1 MNDIERL
8 KENLNE
14 QQLEAVTET
23 EGFVRVIAGAGS
35 GKTKALTQRYAYI
48 VEALGINSS
57 NILCVT
63 FTNKAAQEMRKRVKR
78 LVGENSDLSYIT
90 TYHGFCVRVL
100 REDINKIKYP
110 KNFIIMDVEDQKTV
124 LRSIYNEL
132 GITSKIFTFK
142 QSLAYINREKNS
154 LGYLAYVLES
164 KKSDSENIAEK
175 IFIKYLEKQQRNFAL
190 DFADLINYTIYIFSN
205 NPAILSKWQKRL
217 HYIQVDETQDSSEKQ
232 FYLIE
237 MLSQFHK
244 NLFVVGDPDQTIYE
258 WRGAKP
264 EILVDFDK
272 QFVDSK
278 TIIMNQNYRSTPNIL
293 SLGNHIIKKNKIRVD
308 KDMFTQNPEGV
319 EVVHFHGQN
328 DYEEGLWVANEIKR
342 LVAEETCKHSDFAI
356 LYRAHH
362 ISRSIEQSLIREN
375 IPYSVFGGIRF
386 FERKEIKNVLA
397 YLRLIEIEDDFSFLR
412 VVNTPSRGLGK
423 KFIEIVAKIAEKE
436 NISLYSALKENISQ
450 KELSRKGAIEFI
462 ELIEKYKKVKAG
474 LIISDLVKEIM
485 DESGLSAYYRT
496 DGDTDRLDNIKE
508 LQNSIILLETQDEEP
523 INLTEYLQEIALYT
537 DMDIEDDRN
546 DRVKLMTIH
555 TSKGL
560 EFPYVFLCG
569 FTEGVLPS
577 AMSIKERRAKA
588 LEEERRLTYVAITRA
603 EKAFYMTESEGFN
616 FSTGLNK
623 YPSRFLFEISDNY
636 FVRKGKLCQ
645 EIINEAKEQLKLDAT
660 RKLIQKKFD
669 VGDMVIHLI
678 WKQGKVI
685 EVNEEK
691 GEYQIE
697 FTETGKTKPITF
709 EFRGLT
715 KIKKPVELSA
725 EEEIEKS
732 KSDED
737 WNSFVENEIKN
748 KGNQK
753 SETIEHQE
761 NRVNKQEEKNKVVD
775 KEKKI
780 DKKIQ
785 AKIKRF
791 AKKEYLDDK
800 EMRDYVYKNQVVAF
814 LYMITVT
821 DNELE
826 EFSVN
831 QYKNDYCMQQHIYD
845 KNVVAKKYMA
855 SVKDSEIEI
864 LAKKD
869 YPFDYEMQQYVY
881 DKQLDAKQKMSKFE
895 DNHIR
900 KKAISEYPNDYEMQV
915 YSYQKLISEREENN
929 DTSKDLIDF
938 EQKKNEAR
946 KRIADLKE
954 EKAKHE
960 KTELK
965 EQKKV
970 DKFKSDENW
979 NSFIDNEIKIKE
991 SKKNQ
996 KSEPIKTSIEE
1007 KKELIR
1013 KRIANFKKKKTE
1025 LENIAEENSNAEV
1038 ITESDLNQD
1047 CVRIE
1052 KDREA
1057 INNTH
1062 REYVKSMFYN
1072 GPENIEKLEELI
1084 TKGYDVSDSIYPI
1097 IRFIERGR
1105 TLEFIQFL
1113 IEKGMKITI
1122 NDIKALKENGFFKSV
1137 DFLNAVFSAE
1147 QIDNATLNQILKP
1160 NEKKAAENLEPK
1172 SEKKEILSPTTY
1184 KSNGENSAKP
1194 KDKDKNNLW
1203 SKLKGLWS

>member
-1 MNDIERL
+1 MNGIEKL

-14 QQLEAVTET
+14 QQLKAVTET

-78 LVGENSDLSYIT
+78 LIGENSDLSYIT

-124 LRSIYNEL
+124 LRSIYNDL
-132 GITSKIFTFK
+132 GITSKVFTFK

-164 KKSDSENIAEK
+164 KKNDSENIAEK

-190 DFADLINYTIYIFSN
+190 DFADLINFAIYIFSN
-205 NPAILSKWQKRL
+205 NPDVLEKWQKRL

-237 MLSQFHK
+237 MLSRFHQ

-272 QFVDSK
+272 QFIDSK
-278 TIIMNQNYRSTPNIL
+278 TIVMNQNYRSTPNIL

-319 EVVHFHGQN
+319 EVVHFHGEN
-328 DYEEGLWVANEIKR
+328 DYQEGLWVANEIKR
-342 LVAEETCKHSDFAI
+342 LVKDETCKYSDFAI
-356 LYRAHH
+356 LYRANH
-362 ISRSIEQSLIREN
+362 ISRSLEQSLIREN

-386 FERKEIKNVLA
+386 FERKEIKDVLA
-397 YLRLIEIEDDFSFLR
+397 YLRLIEFEDDFSFLR

-423 KFIEIVAKIAEKE
+423 KFIENVAKIAERE
-436 NISLYSALKENISQ
+436 SISLYSALQQNISQ

-462 ELIEKYKKVKAG
+462 ELIEKYKKSKAD

-588 LEEERRLTYVAITRA
+588 IEEERRLTYVAITRA

-636 FVRKGKLCQ
+636 FVRKGELSQ
-645 EIINEAKEQLKLDAT
+645 EIINEAKEQLKLDAN
-660 RKLIQKKFD
+660 RQLIQKKFD
-669 VGDMVIHLI
+669 VGDLVNHLI

-697 FTETGKTKPITF
+697 FVETGKTKPINF

-715 KIKKPVELSA
+715 KIEKQTELT
-725 EEEIEKS
+725 EEEKTEKS

-737 WNSFVENEIKN
+737 WNSFVENEIQIKQSEKSQIVENKDNSEKETEENNEINLDKN
-748 KGNQK
+748 
-753 SETIEHQE
+753 
-761 NRVNKQEEKNKVVD
+761 
-775 KEKKI
+775 
-780 DKKIQ
+780 IQ

-791 AKKEYLDDK
+791 AKKEYPDDK
-800 EMRDYVYKNQVVAF
+800 EMRDYVYKNQVEAF
-814 LYMITVT
+814 LYMSAVT

-826 EFSVN
+826 EFAIN

-869 YPFDYEMQQYVY
+869 YPLDYEMQQYVY

-900 KKAISEYPNDYEMQV
+900 KISIAEYPNDYEMQI
-915 YSYQKLISEREENN
+915 YCYEKLISERKENN
-929 DTSKDLIDF
+929 DISKELIDF
-938 EQKKNEAR
+938 EQKKIEAR

-954 EKAKHE
+954 EKA
-960 KTELK
+960 EL
-965 EQKKV
+965 E
-970 DKFKSDENW
+970 
-979 NSFIDNEIKIKE
+979 KIKVAN
-991 SKKNQ
+991 S
-996 KSEPIKTSIEE
+996 KSELLS
-1007 KKELIR
+1007 
-1013 KRIANFKKKKTE
+1013 
-1025 LENIAEENSNAEV
+1025 
-1038 ITESDLNQD
+1038 
-1047 CVRIE
+1047 
-1052 KDREA
+1052 
-1057 INNTH
+1057 
-1062 REYVKSMFYN
+1062 
-1072 GPENIEKLEELI
+1072 
-1084 TKGYDVSDSIYPI
+1084 
-1097 IRFIERGR
+1097 
-1105 TLEFIQFL
+1105 
-1113 IEKGMKITI
+1113 
-1122 NDIKALKENGFFKSV
+1122 
-1137 DFLNAVFSAE
+1137 
-1147 QIDNATLNQILKP
+1147 
-1160 NEKKAAENLEPK
+1160 EPKK
-1172 SEKKEILSPTTY
+1172 SEKEIAKEQETEEKILSPTTY
-1184 KSNGENSAKP
+1184 KSNGGNSAKP
-1194 KDKDKNNLW
+1194 KEKDKNNLW

>member
-124 LRSIYNEL
+124 LRQVYNEL
-132 GITSKIFTFK
+132 GLTSKVFTFK
-142 QSLAYINREKNS
+142 QVLRYISKQKTSLEYLQYI
-154 LGYLAYVLES
+154 LES
-164 KKSDSENIAEK
+164 KKKETDNEIEK
-175 IFIKYLEKQQRNFAL
+175 VFIRYLEKQQRNFAL
-190 DFADLINYTIYIFSN
+190 DFDDLLNFALYIFVN
-205 NPAILSKWQKRL
+205 NPEVLEKWQKRL
-217 HYIQVDETQDSSEKQ
+217 HYIQVDETQDSSQKQ
-232 FYLIE
+232 FMLIE
-237 MLSQFHK
+237 MLSQYHK

-293 SLGNHIIKKNKIRVD
+293 SLGNHIIKNNKIRVD

-319 EVVHFHGQN
+319 DVVHFHGEN

-342 LVAEETCKHSDFAI
+342 LVKREVCKYSDFAI
-356 LYRAHH
+356 LYRANH
-362 ISRSIEQSLIREN
+362 ISRSLEQSLIREN

-386 FERKEIKNVLA
+386 FERKEIKDVLA
-397 YLRLIEIEDDFSFLR
+397 YLRLIEFEDDFSFLR

-423 KFIEIVAKIAEKE
+423 KFIENVAKIAEKE
-436 NISLYSALKENISQ
+436 SISLYSALQQNIQQ
-450 KELSRKGAIEFI
+450 KDLYRKGAVEFI
-462 ELIEKYKKVKAG
+462 ELIEKFKKSKAD

-588 LEEERRLTYVAITRA
+588 IEEERRLTYVAITRA

-636 FVRKGKLCQ
+636 FVRKGELSQ
-645 EIINEAKEQLKLDAT
+645 EIINEAKEQLKLDAS
-660 RKLIQKKFD
+660 RQLIQKKFE
-669 VGDMVIHLI
+669 VGDLVNHLI
-678 WKQGKVI
+678 WKQGKII

-697 FTETGKTKPITF
+697 FIETGKTKPINF

-715 KIKKPVELSA
+715 KIEKPIDLT
-725 EEEIEKS
+725 EEEKDEKS
-732 KSDED
+732 KSEDD
-737 WNSFVENEIKN
+737 WNSFVENEIQIKESL
-748 KGNQK
+748 KIEITENQ
-753 SETIEHQE
+753 ETST
-761 NRVNKQEEKNKVVD
+761 EEK
-775 KEKKI
+775 KE
-780 DKKIQ
+780 
-785 AKIKRF
+785 
-791 AKKEYLDDK
+791 L
-800 EMRDYVYKNQVVAF
+800 
-814 LYMITVT
+814 
-821 DNELE
+821 
-826 EFSVN
+826 
-831 QYKNDYCMQQHIYD
+831 
-845 KNVVAKKYMA
+845 
-855 SVKDSEIEI
+855 
-864 LAKKD
+864 
-869 YPFDYEMQQYVY
+869 
-881 DKQLDAKQKMSKFE
+881 
-895 DNHIR
+895 IR
-900 KKAISEYPNDYEMQV
+900 
-915 YSYQKLISEREENN
+915 R
-929 DTSKDLIDF
+929 
-938 EQKKNEAR
+938 
-946 KRIADLKE
+946 RIADLKE
-954 EKAKHE
+954 EKA
-960 KTELK
+960 ELK
-965 EQKKV
+965 KAKPELNI
-970 DKFKSDENW
+970 DSEISENVT
-979 NSFIDNEIKIKE
+979 EEIKE
-991 SKKNQ
+991 S
-996 KSEPIKTSIEE
+996 EE
-1007 KKELIR
+1007 K
-1013 KRIANFKKKKTE
+1013 
-1025 LENIAEENSNAEV
+1025 
-1038 ITESDLNQD
+1038 
-1047 CVRIE
+1047 
-1052 KDREA
+1052 
-1057 INNTH
+1057 
-1062 REYVKSMFYN
+1062 
-1072 GPENIEKLEELI
+1072 
-1084 TKGYDVSDSIYPI
+1084 
-1097 IRFIERGR
+1097 
-1105 TLEFIQFL
+1105 
-1113 IEKGMKITI
+1113 
-1122 NDIKALKENGFFKSV
+1122 
-1137 DFLNAVFSAE
+1137 
-1147 QIDNATLNQILKP
+1147 
-1160 NEKKAAENLEPK
+1160 
-1172 SEKKEILSPTTY
+1172 ILSPTMH
-1184 KSNGENSAKP
+1184 KSNGGESDKSKDNSTNKGQSWW
-1194 KDKDKNNLW
+1194 KKLW
-1203 SKLKGLWS
+1203 S

>member
-1 MNDIERL
+1 MNSIEKL
-8 KENLNE
+8 KEKLNE

-124 LRSIYNEL
+124 LRQVYNEL
-132 GITSKIFTFK
+132 GLTSKVFTFK
-142 QSLAYINREKNS
+142 QVLRYISKQKNS
-154 LGYLAYVLES
+154 QEYLQYILES
-164 KKSDSENIAEK
+164 KKKETDNEIEK
-175 IFIKYLEKQQRNFAL
+175 VFIRYLEKQQRNFAL
-190 DFADLINYTIYIFSN
+190 DFDDLLNFALYIFVN
-205 NPAILSKWQKRL
+205 NPDVLEKWQKRL
-217 HYIQVDETQDSSEKQ
+217 HYIQVDETQDSSQKQ
-232 FYLIE
+232 FMLIE

-293 SLGNHIIKKNKIRVD
+293 SLGNHIIKNNKIRVD
-308 KDMFTQNPEGV
+308 KDMFTENPEGV

-342 LVAEETCKHSDFAI
+342 LVTEEKCNYSDFAI
-356 LYRAHH
+356 LYRANH

-375 IPYSVFGGIRF
+375 IPYSIFGGIRF
-386 FERKEIKNVLA
+386 FERKEIKDVLA
-397 YLRLIEIEDDFSFLR
+397 YLRLIEFEDDFSFLR

-423 KFIEIVAKIAEKE
+423 KFTENIAKIAEKE
-436 NISLYSALKENISQ
+436 KISLYSALKANFSH
-450 KELSRKGAIEFI
+450 KDLNRKGAIDFI
-462 ELIEKYKKVKAG
+462 ELIEKYKKTKTD

-485 DESGLSAYYRT
+485 DESGLSAFYRT
-496 DGDTDRLDNIKE
+496 DGDTDRLNNIKE

-588 LEEERRLTYVAITRA
+588 IEEERRLTYVAITRA

-636 FVRKGKLCQ
+636 FVRKGELSQ
-645 EIINEAKEQLKLDAT
+645 QIIDEAKEQLKIDAT
-660 RKLIQKKFD
+660 RQTIQKKFV
-669 VGDMVIHLI
+669 VGDVVNHLV

-691 GEYQIE
+691 GEYQIQ
-697 FTETGKTKPITF
+697 FIETGKTKPINF

-715 KIKKPVELSA
+715 KIEKIVET
-725 EEEIEKS
+725 IKDEKLEKT
-732 KSDED
+732 KSDTVSKIENKENKD
-737 WNSFVENEIKN
+737 SKPSTSKKNNIKKQTVKIKAVEKALE
-748 KGNQK
+748 
-753 SETIEHQE
+753 
-761 NRVNKQEEKNKVVD
+761 V
-775 KEKKI
+775 

-791 AKKEYLDDK
+791 AKKEYPEDT
-800 EMRDYVYKNQVVAF
+800 EMRDYIYQNQIEAYF
-814 LYMITVT
+814 YMESVP
-821 DNELE
+821 DQELK
-826 EFSVN
+826 EFAISE
-831 QYKNDYCMQQHIYD
+831 YKNDYCMQQYI
-845 KNVVAKKYMA
+845 
-855 SVKDSEIEI
+855 
-864 LAKKD
+864 
-869 YPFDYEMQQYVY
+869 Y
-881 DKQLDAKQKMSKFE
+881 DKQLIAKHKMTEFE
-895 DNHIR
+895 DSILKN
-900 KKAISEYPNDYEMQV
+900 KAINEYPNDFDMQV
-915 YSYQKLISEREENN
+915 YTIEKLTTEKN
-929 DTSKDLIDF
+929 SKEKKAEKKRTDLKT
-938 EQKKNEAR
+938 KKN
-946 KRIADLKE
+946 KQKQITKE
-954 EKAKHE
+954 I
-960 KTELK
+960 
-965 EQKKV
+965 
-970 DKFKSDENW
+970 DK
-979 NSFIDNEIKIKE
+979 
-991 SKKNQ
+991 SKKNVVDENKQ
-996 KSEPIKTSIEE
+996 
-1007 KKELIR
+1007 KKELL
-1013 KRIANFKKKKTE
+1013 KPTSVTSKKE
-1025 LENIAEENSNAEV
+1025 D
-1038 ITESDLNQD
+1038 ITKSE
-1047 CVRIE
+1047 
-1052 KDREA
+1052 
-1057 INNTH
+1057 NNTI
-1062 REYVKSMFYN
+1062 N
-1072 GPENIEKLEELI
+1072 
-1084 TKGYDVSDSIYPI
+1084 
-1097 IRFIERGR
+1097 
-1105 TLEFIQFL
+1105 
-1113 IEKGMKITI
+1113 KIWSW
-1122 NDIKALKENGFFKSV
+1122 LKRK
-1137 DFLNAVFSAE
+1137 
-1147 QIDNATLNQILKP
+1147 
-1160 NEKKAAENLEPK
+1160 
-1172 SEKKEILSPTTY
+1172 
-1184 KSNGENSAKP
+1184 
-1194 KDKDKNNLW
+1194 
-1203 SKLKGLWS
+1203 

>member
-1 MNDIERL
+1 MNSVEKL

-124 LRSIYNEL
+124 LRQVYNEL
-132 GITSKIFTFK
+132 GLTSKVFTFK
-142 QSLAYINREKNS
+142 QVLRYISKQKTSQE
-154 LGYLAYVLES
+154 YLQYIIES
-164 KKSDSENIAEK
+164 KKKETDNEIEK
-175 IFIKYLEKQQRNFAL
+175 VFIRYLEKQQRNFAL
-190 DFADLINYTIYIFSN
+190 DFDDLLNFALYIFVN
-205 NPAILSKWQKRL
+205 NPDVLEKWQKRL
-217 HYIQVDETQDSSEKQ
+217 HYIQVDETQDSSQKQ
-232 FYLIE
+232 FMLIE

-272 QFVDSK
+272 QFIDSK

-293 SLGNHIIKKNKIRVD
+293 SLGNHIIKNNKIRVD

-319 EVVHFHGQN
+319 EVVHFHGEN

-342 LVAEETCKHSDFAI
+342 LVNDENCKYSDFAI
-356 LYRAHH
+356 LYRANH

-386 FERKEIKNVLA
+386 FERKEIKDVLA
-397 YLRLIEIEDDFSFLR
+397 YLRLIEFEDDFSFLR

-423 KFIEIVAKIAEKE
+423 KFIENVAKIAEKE
-436 NISLYSALKENISQ
+436 SISLYSALQQNINQ
-450 KELSRKGAIEFI
+450 KDLSRKGAIDFI
-462 ELIEKYKKVKAG
+462 ELIEKYKKSKAD

-577 AMSIKERRAKA
+577 AMSIKKRRAKA
-588 LEEERRLTYVAITRA
+588 IEEERRLTYVAITRA

-636 FVRKGKLCQ
+636 FVRKGELSQ
-645 EIINEAKEQLKLDAT
+645 EIINEAKEQLKLDAS
-660 RKLIQKKFD
+660 RQLIQKKFD
-669 VGDMVIHLI
+669 VGDLVNHLI

-697 FTETGKTKPITF
+697 FVETGKTKPINF
-709 EFRGLT
+709 EFRGLK
-715 KIKKPVELSA
+715 KIEKQTELT
-725 EEEIEKS
+725 EDEKTEKS
-732 KSDED
+732 KADED
-737 WNSFVENEIKN
+737 WNSFVE
-748 KGNQK
+748 
-753 SETIEHQE
+753 
-761 NRVNKQEEKNKVVD
+761 
-775 KEKKI
+775 
-780 DKKIQ
+780 
-785 AKIKRF
+785 
-791 AKKEYLDDK
+791 
-800 EMRDYVYKNQVVAF
+800 
-814 LYMITVT
+814 
-821 DNELE
+821 
-826 EFSVN
+826 
-831 QYKNDYCMQQHIYD
+831 
-845 KNVVAKKYMA
+845 
-855 SVKDSEIEI
+855 IEI
-864 LAKKD
+864 
-869 YPFDYEMQQYVY
+869 QINQ
-881 DKQLDAKQKMSKFE
+881 
-895 DNHIR
+895 
-900 KKAISEYPNDYEMQV
+900 SEKPE
-915 YSYQKLISEREENN
+915 IPEPEETN
-929 DTSKDLIDF
+929 
-938 EQKKNEAR
+938 
-946 KRIADLKE
+946 
-954 EKAKHE
+954 
-960 KTELK
+960 
-965 EQKKV
+965 V
-970 DKFKSDENW
+970 
-979 NSFIDNEIKIKE
+979 
-991 SKKNQ
+991 
-996 KSEPIKTSIEE
+996 EE
-1007 KKELIR
+1007 KKDLIR
-1013 KRIANFKKKKTE
+1013 KRIT
-1025 LENIAEENSNAEV
+1025 
-1038 ITESDLNQD
+1038 DLKD
-1047 CVRIE
+1047 E
-1052 KDREA
+1052 K
-1057 INNTH
+1057 I
-1062 REYVKSMFYN
+1062 KS
-1072 GPENIEKLEELI
+1072 ELI
-1084 TKGYDVSDSIYPI
+1084 V
-1097 IRFIERGR
+1097 
-1105 TLEFIQFL
+1105 
-1113 IEKGMKITI
+1113 
-1122 NDIKALKENGFFKSV
+1122 
-1137 DFLNAVFSAE
+1137 
-1147 QIDNATLNQILKP
+1147 
-1160 NEKKAAENLEPK
+1160 EPKK
-1172 SEKKEILSPTTY
+1172 SEKETTKEQETEEKILSPTTY
-1184 KSNGENSAKP
+1184 KSNGGNSAKP
-1194 KDKDKNNLW
+1194 KEKDKNNLW

>member
-1 MNDIERL
+1 MNGIERL

-35 GKTKALTQRYAYI
+35 GKTKALTQRYVYI

-63 FTNKAAQEMRKRVKR
+63 FTNKASQEMRKRVKK

-124 LRSIYNEL
+124 LRQVYNEL
-132 GITSKIFTFK
+132 GLTSKVFTFK
-142 QSLAYINREKNS
+142 QVLRYISKQKTSQE
-154 LGYLAYVLES
+154 YLQYILES
-164 KKSDSENIAEK
+164 KKKETDNEIEK
-175 IFIKYLEKQQRNFAL
+175 VFIRYLEKQQRNFAL
-190 DFADLINYTIYIFSN
+190 DFDDLLNFALYIFVN
-205 NPAILSKWQKRL
+205 NPDVLEKWQKRL
-217 HYIQVDETQDSSEKQ
+217 HYIQVDETQDSSQKQ
-232 FYLIE
+232 FMLIE

-272 QFVDSK
+272 QFTDSK

-293 SLGNHIIKKNKIRVD
+293 SLGNHIIKNNKIRVD

-319 EVVHFHGQN
+319 EVVHFHGEN

-342 LVAEETCKHSDFAI
+342 LIADENCKHSDFAI
-356 LYRAHH
+356 LYRANH

-386 FERKEIKNVLA
+386 FERKEIKDVLA
-397 YLRLIEIEDDFSFLR
+397 YLRLIEFEDDFSFLR

-423 KFIEIVAKIAEKE
+423 KFIENVAKIAEKE
-436 NISLYSALKENISQ
+436 NISLYSALQQNISQ
-450 KELSRKGAIEFI
+450 KDLSRKGAIEFI
-462 ELIEKYKKVKAG
+462 ELIEKYKKAKTD

-508 LQNSIILLETQDEEP
+508 LQNSIILLETQDEEQ

-569 FTEGVLPS
+569 FTEGVIPS

-636 FVRKGKLCQ
+636 FVRKGELSQ
-645 EIINEAKEQLKLDAT
+645 EIINEAKKQLKLDAS
-660 RKLIQKKFD
+660 RQLIQKKFD
-669 VGDMVIHLI
+669 VGDLVNHFI

-697 FTETGKTKPITF
+697 FIETGKTKPINF

-715 KIKKPVELSA
+715 KIEKPTEHK
-725 EEEIEKS
+725 EEEKIEKS
-732 KSDED
+732 KSDD
-737 WNSFVENEIKN
+737 DSNSFAENEIQIKESNKTEIVKN
-748 KGNQK
+748 K
-753 SETIEHQE
+753 S
-761 NRVNKQEEKNKVVD
+761 
-775 KEKKI
+775 EKKPEENKEFKL

-791 AKKEYLDDK
+791 AKKEYPDDK
-800 EMRDYVYKNQVVAF
+800 EMRDYVYKNQVEAF
-814 LYMITVT
+814 LYMTAVT

-826 EFSVN
+826 EFAIK

-869 YPFDYEMQQYVY
+869 YPLDYEMQQYVY

-895 DNHIR
+895 DSHIR
-900 KKAISEYPNDYEMQV
+900 KKAIAEYPNDYEMQV
-915 YSYQKLISEREENN
+915 YSYEKFISERKEKK
-929 DTSKDLIDF
+929 DTSKVLIDF
-938 EQKKNEAR
+938 EQKKKEAR
-946 KRIADLKE
+946 KRIVDLKE
-954 EKAKHE
+954 EKAELE
-960 KTELK
+960 KIKGENSKSELLSEPKKSDKEIAK
-965 EQKKV
+965 EQ
-970 DKFKSDENW
+970 E
-979 NSFIDNEIKIKE
+979 
-991 SKKNQ
+991 
-996 KSEPIKTSIEE
+996 TEE
-1007 KKELIR
+1007 K
-1013 KRIANFKKKKTE
+1013 
-1025 LENIAEENSNAEV
+1025 
-1038 ITESDLNQD
+1038 
-1047 CVRIE
+1047 
-1052 KDREA
+1052 
-1057 INNTH
+1057 
-1062 REYVKSMFYN
+1062 
-1072 GPENIEKLEELI
+1072 
-1084 TKGYDVSDSIYPI
+1084 
-1097 IRFIERGR
+1097 
-1105 TLEFIQFL
+1105 
-1113 IEKGMKITI
+1113 
-1122 NDIKALKENGFFKSV
+1122 
-1137 DFLNAVFSAE
+1137 
-1147 QIDNATLNQILKP
+1147 
-1160 NEKKAAENLEPK
+1160 
-1172 SEKKEILSPTTY
+1172 ILSPTMY
-1184 KSNGENSAKP
+1184 KSNSGESESIKEST
-1194 KDKDKNNLW
+1194 NNKKQFWWKKLW
-1203 SKLKGLWS
+1203 S

>member
-1 MNDIERL
+1 MNSVEKL

-124 LRSIYNEL
+124 LRQVYNEL
-132 GITSKIFTFK
+132 GLTSKVFTFK
-142 QSLAYINREKNS
+142 QVLRYISKQKTSKE
-154 LGYLAYVLES
+154 YLQYILES
-164 KKSDSENIAEK
+164 KKKETDNKIEK
-175 IFIKYLEKQQRNFAL
+175 VFIRYLEKQQRNFAL
-190 DFADLINYTIYIFSN
+190 DFDDLLNFALYIFLN
-205 NPAILSKWQKRL
+205 NPDVLEKWQKRL
-217 HYIQVDETQDSSEKQ
+217 HYIQVDETQDSSQKQ
-232 FYLIE
+232 FMLIE

-272 QFVDSK
+272 QFIDSK

-293 SLGNHIIKKNKIRVD
+293 SLGNHIIKNNKIRVD

-319 EVVHFHGQN
+319 EVVHFHGEN

-342 LVAEETCKHSDFAI
+342 LVNDENCKYSDFAI
-356 LYRAHH
+356 LYRANH

-386 FERKEIKNVLA
+386 FERKEIKDVLA
-397 YLRLIEIEDDFSFLR
+397 YLRLIEFEDDFSFLR

-423 KFIEIVAKIAEKE
+423 KFIENVAKIAEKE
-436 NISLYSALKENISQ
+436 SISLYSALQQNINQ
-450 KELSRKGAIEFI
+450 KDLNRRGAIDFI
-462 ELIEKYKKVKAG
+462 ELIEKYKKSKAD

-537 DMDIEDDRN
+537 DMDIEDDRK

-588 LEEERRLTYVAITRA
+588 IEEERRLTYVAITRA

-636 FVRKGKLCQ
+636 FVRKGELSQ
-645 EIINEAKEQLKLDAT
+645 EIINEAKEQLKLDAS
-660 RKLIQKKFD
+660 RQLIQKKFD
-669 VGDMVIHLI
+669 VGDLVNHLI

-697 FTETGKTKPITF
+697 FVETGKTKPINF
-709 EFRGLT
+709 EFRGLK
-715 KIKKPVELSA
+715 KIEKQTELT
-725 EEEIEKS
+725 EEEKTEKS
-732 KSDED
+732 KADED
-737 WNSFVENEIKN
+737 WNSLVQSEIQIK
-748 KGNQK
+748 Q
-753 SETIEHQE
+753 SEKPEIPEPEET
-761 NRVNKQEEKNKVVD
+761 NVEEKK
-775 KEKKI
+775 
-780 DKKIQ
+780 
-785 AKIKRF
+785 
-791 AKKEYLDDK
+791 
-800 EMRDYVYKNQVVAF
+800 
-814 LYMITVT
+814 T
-821 DNELE
+821 
-826 EFSVN
+826 
-831 QYKNDYCMQQHIYD
+831 
-845 KNVVAKKYMA
+845 
-855 SVKDSEIEI
+855 
-864 LAKKD
+864 
-869 YPFDYEMQQYVY
+869 
-881 DKQLDAKQKMSKFE
+881 
-895 DNHIR
+895 
-900 KKAISEYPNDYEMQV
+900 
-915 YSYQKLISEREENN
+915 LI
-929 DTSKDLIDF
+929 
-938 EQKKNEAR
+938 R
-946 KRIADLKE
+946 KRIADLK
-954 EKAKHE
+954 
-960 KTELK
+960 
-965 EQKKV
+965 
-970 DKFKSDENW
+970 DE
-979 NSFIDNEIKIKE
+979 KIK
-991 SKKNQ
+991 S
-996 KSEPIKTSIEE
+996 
-1007 KKELIR
+1007 ELI
-1013 KRIANFKKKKTE
+1013 
-1025 LENIAEENSNAEV
+1025 V
-1038 ITESDLNQD
+1038 
-1047 CVRIE
+1047 
-1052 KDREA
+1052 
-1057 INNTH
+1057 
-1062 REYVKSMFYN
+1062 
-1072 GPENIEKLEELI
+1072 
-1084 TKGYDVSDSIYPI
+1084 
-1097 IRFIERGR
+1097 
-1105 TLEFIQFL
+1105 
-1113 IEKGMKITI
+1113 
-1122 NDIKALKENGFFKSV
+1122 
-1137 DFLNAVFSAE
+1137 
-1147 QIDNATLNQILKP
+1147 
-1160 NEKKAAENLEPK
+1160 EPKK
-1172 SEKKEILSPTTY
+1172 SEKETTKEQETEEKILSPTTY
-1184 KSNGENSAKP
+1184 KSNDGNSAKP
-1194 KDKDKNNLW
+1194 KEKDENNLW

>member
-1 MNDIERL
+1 MNSVEKL

-124 LRSIYNEL
+124 LRQVYNEL
-132 GITSKIFTFK
+132 GLTSKVFTFK
-142 QSLAYINREKNS
+142 QVLRYISKQKTSQE
-154 LGYLAYVLES
+154 YLQYILES
-164 KKSDSENIAEK
+164 KKKETDNEIEK
-175 IFIKYLEKQQRNFAL
+175 VLIRYLEKQQRNFAL
-190 DFADLINYTIYIFSN
+190 DFDDLLNFALYIFVN
-205 NPAILSKWQKRL
+205 NPDVLEKWQKRL
-217 HYIQVDETQDSSEKQ
+217 HYIQVDETQDSSQKQ
-232 FYLIE
+232 FMLIE

-272 QFVDSK
+272 QFIDSK

-293 SLGNHIIKKNKIRVD
+293 SLGNHIIKNNKIRVD

-319 EVVHFHGQN
+319 EVVHFHGEN

-342 LVAEETCKHSDFAI
+342 LVNDENCKYSDFAI
-356 LYRAHH
+356 LYRANH

-386 FERKEIKNVLA
+386 FERKEIKDVLA
-397 YLRLIEIEDDFSFLR
+397 YLRLIEFEDDFSFLR

-423 KFIEIVAKIAEKE
+423 KFIGNVAKIAEKE
-436 NISLYSALKENISQ
+436 SISLYSALQQNINQ
-450 KELSRKGAIEFI
+450 KDLNRRGAIDFI
-462 ELIEKYKKVKAG
+462 ELIEKYKKSKAD

-588 LEEERRLTYVAITRA
+588 IEEERRLTYVAITRA

-636 FVRKGKLCQ
+636 FVRKGELSQ
-645 EIINEAKEQLKLDAT
+645 EIINEAKEQLKLDAS
-660 RKLIQKKFD
+660 RQLIQKKFD
-669 VGDMVIHLI
+669 VGDLVNHLI

-697 FTETGKTKPITF
+697 FVETGKTKPINF
-709 EFRGLT
+709 EFRGLK
-715 KIKKPVELSA
+715 KIEKQTELT
-725 EEEIEKS
+725 EEEKTEKS
-732 KSDED
+732 KADED
-737 WNSFVENEIKN
+737 WNSLVQSEIQIK
-748 KGNQK
+748 Q
-753 SETIEHQE
+753 SEKPEIPEPEET
-761 NRVNKQEEKNKVVD
+761 NVEEKK
-775 KEKKI
+775 
-780 DKKIQ
+780 
-785 AKIKRF
+785 
-791 AKKEYLDDK
+791 
-800 EMRDYVYKNQVVAF
+800 
-814 LYMITVT
+814 T
-821 DNELE
+821 
-826 EFSVN
+826 
-831 QYKNDYCMQQHIYD
+831 
-845 KNVVAKKYMA
+845 
-855 SVKDSEIEI
+855 
-864 LAKKD
+864 
-869 YPFDYEMQQYVY
+869 
-881 DKQLDAKQKMSKFE
+881 
-895 DNHIR
+895 
-900 KKAISEYPNDYEMQV
+900 
-915 YSYQKLISEREENN
+915 LI
-929 DTSKDLIDF
+929 
-938 EQKKNEAR
+938 R
-946 KRIADLKE
+946 KRIADLK
-954 EKAKHE
+954 
-960 KTELK
+960 
-965 EQKKV
+965 
-970 DKFKSDENW
+970 DE
-979 NSFIDNEIKIKE
+979 KIK
-991 SKKNQ
+991 S
-996 KSEPIKTSIEE
+996 
-1007 KKELIR
+1007 ELI
-1013 KRIANFKKKKTE
+1013 
-1025 LENIAEENSNAEV
+1025 V
-1038 ITESDLNQD
+1038 
-1047 CVRIE
+1047 
-1052 KDREA
+1052 
-1057 INNTH
+1057 
-1062 REYVKSMFYN
+1062 
-1072 GPENIEKLEELI
+1072 
-1084 TKGYDVSDSIYPI
+1084 
-1097 IRFIERGR
+1097 
-1105 TLEFIQFL
+1105 
-1113 IEKGMKITI
+1113 
-1122 NDIKALKENGFFKSV
+1122 
-1137 DFLNAVFSAE
+1137 
-1147 QIDNATLNQILKP
+1147 
-1160 NEKKAAENLEPK
+1160 EPKK
-1172 SEKKEILSPTTY
+1172 SEKETTKEQETEEKILSPTTY
-1184 KSNGENSAKP
+1184 KSNGGNSAKP
-1194 KDKDKNNLW
+1194 KEKDENNLW

>member
-1 MNDIERL
+1 MNSVEKL

-124 LRSIYNEL
+124 LRQVYNEL
-132 GITSKIFTFK
+132 GLTSKVFTFK
-142 QSLAYINREKNS
+142 QVLRYISKQKTSQE
-154 LGYLAYVLES
+154 YLQYILES
-164 KKSDSENIAEK
+164 KKKETDNEIEK
-175 IFIKYLEKQQRNFAL
+175 VFIRYLEKQQRNFAL
-190 DFADLINYTIYIFSN
+190 DFDDLLNFALYIFVN
-205 NPAILSKWQKRL
+205 NPDVLEKWQKRL
-217 HYIQVDETQDSSEKQ
+217 HYIQVDETQDSSQKQ
-232 FYLIE
+232 FMLIE

-272 QFVDSK
+272 QFIDSK

-293 SLGNHIIKKNKIRVD
+293 SLGNHIIKNNKIRVD

-319 EVVHFHGQN
+319 EVVHFHGEN

-342 LVAEETCKHSDFAI
+342 LVNDENCKYSDFAI
-356 LYRAHH
+356 LYRANH

-386 FERKEIKNVLA
+386 FERKEIKDVLA
-397 YLRLIEIEDDFSFLR
+397 YLRLIEFEDDFSFLR

-423 KFIEIVAKIAEKE
+423 KFIENVAKIAEKE
-436 NISLYSALKENISQ
+436 SISLYSALQQNINQ
-450 KELSRKGAIEFI
+450 KELSRKGAIDFI
-462 ELIEKYKKVKAG
+462 ELIEKYKKSKAD

-588 LEEERRLTYVAITRA
+588 IEEERRLTYVAITRA

-636 FVRKGKLCQ
+636 FVRKGELSQ
-645 EIINEAKEQLKLDAT
+645 EIINEAKEQLKFDSS
-660 RKLIQKKFD
+660 RQLIQKKFD
-669 VGDMVIHLI
+669 VGDLVNHLI

-697 FTETGKTKPITF
+697 FVETGKTKPINF
-709 EFRGLT
+709 EFRGLK
-715 KIKKPVELSA
+715 KIEKQTELT
-725 EEEIEKS
+725 EEEKTEKS
-732 KSDED
+732 KADDD
-737 WNSFVENEIKN
+737 WNSFVE
-748 KGNQK
+748 
-753 SETIEHQE
+753 
-761 NRVNKQEEKNKVVD
+761 
-775 KEKKI
+775 
-780 DKKIQ
+780 
-785 AKIKRF
+785 
-791 AKKEYLDDK
+791 
-800 EMRDYVYKNQVVAF
+800 
-814 LYMITVT
+814 
-821 DNELE
+821 
-826 EFSVN
+826 
-831 QYKNDYCMQQHIYD
+831 
-845 KNVVAKKYMA
+845 
-855 SVKDSEIEI
+855 SEIQIKQSEKPEI
-864 LAKKD
+864 
-869 YPFDYEMQQYVY
+869 PE
-881 DKQLDAKQKMSKFE
+881 
-895 DNHIR
+895 
-900 KKAISEYPNDYEMQV
+900 P
-915 YSYQKLISEREENN
+915 EETN
-929 DTSKDLIDF
+929 
-938 EQKKNEAR
+938 
-946 KRIADLKE
+946 
-954 EKAKHE
+954 
-960 KTELK
+960 
-965 EQKKV
+965 V
-970 DKFKSDENW
+970 
-979 NSFIDNEIKIKE
+979 
-991 SKKNQ
+991 
-996 KSEPIKTSIEE
+996 EE
-1007 KKELIR
+1007 KKDLIR
-1013 KRIANFKKKKTE
+1013 KRIVDLKKEKEILDKTNSG
-1025 LENIAEENSNAEV
+1025 NI
-1038 ITESDLNQD
+1038 
-1047 CVRIE
+1047 
-1052 KDREA
+1052 
-1057 INNTH
+1057 
-1062 REYVKSMFYN
+1062 
-1072 GPENIEKLEELI
+1072 
-1084 TKGYDVSDSIYPI
+1084 
-1097 IRFIERGR
+1097 
-1105 TLEFIQFL
+1105 
-1113 IEKGMKITI
+1113 
-1122 NDIKALKENGFFKSV
+1122 
-1137 DFLNAVFSAE
+1137 
-1147 QIDNATLNQILKP
+1147 
-1160 NEKKAAENLEPK
+1160 K
-1172 SEKKEILSPTTY
+1172 SEPIVAPKESEKETNKEQETEEKILSPTTY
-1184 KSNGENSAKP
+1184 KSNGGNSAKP
-1194 KDKDKNNLW
+1194 KEKDKNNLW